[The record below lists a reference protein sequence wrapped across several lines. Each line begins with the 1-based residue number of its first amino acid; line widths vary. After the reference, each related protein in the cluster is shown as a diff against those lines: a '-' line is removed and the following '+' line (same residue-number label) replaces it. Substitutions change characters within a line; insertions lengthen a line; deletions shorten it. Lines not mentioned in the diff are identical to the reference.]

1 MTVLFEPDTTH
12 VQVGH
17 FINGRWSASGQGA
30 LPVLRPS
37 DGKVHA
43 HLSEAQSAEV
53 DAAVNAAR
61 AAQAIWRSMPPRER
75 GSVMRRWADLVE
87 LHRKEIAQLE
97 SIVSSRTYVEAAGYD
112 VAAGAEWIRFYGE
125 YADKYEGSITAT
137 DLSSMSLV
145 TREPYGVVG
154 IITPWNFPVV
164 LSTWKIAPAIAA
176 GNAVVIKPSE
186 LTPFSIARIAELG
199 VSAGLP
205 PGLLNVIQGRGHTS
219 GDLLVRHPGV
229 DYISFTGSSAVGSLV
244 MCAAAQTGIKPL
256 SLELGGKSPQV
267 VFDDVDDLDVV
278 AEHVFWGITR
288 NCGQICYAGSR
299 LVVQASIAEA
309 LCDRVRAKM
318 LAMRPGCTWDS
329 ETTLAPVISSR
340 QAERIEQLVRTTVDE
355 GASIHTGGGR
365 FEVNGGQFFEP
376 TILTGLRPGMAGH
389 DQEIFGPVLGVQ
401 TFRNFDEAMALAG
414 HPHYGLTASVYTKN
428 VSVAMQAAQRLRAGM
443 VWINRWGRTN
453 DMMTAPYGGFGQSGF
468 GKESGRM
475 GLETF
480 LRSKTVWLDI
490 GNQPK
495 FSPRPTL
502 KDLS

>member
-1 MTVLFEPDTTH
+1 MSVLFEPDAVR

-17 FINGRWSASGQGA
+17 FINGQWSDSGQPTI
-30 LPVLRPS
+30 PVTRPS

-43 HLSEAQSAEV
+43 SIPEAGSSEV
-53 DAAVNAAR
+53 DAAVKTAR
-61 AAQAIWRSMPPRER
+61 AAQEIWRKVSPRER
-75 GSVMRRWADLVE
+75 GSVMRRWADLVD

-125 YADKYEGSITAT
+125 YADKFEGSITAT
-137 DLSSMSLV
+137 DLTSMSLV
-145 TREPYGVVG
+145 AREPYGVVA

-164 LSTWKIAPAIAA
+164 LATWKIAPAIAA

-186 LTPFSIARIAELG
+186 LTPFSVARIAELG
-199 VSAGLP
+199 LAAGLP

-219 GDLLVRHPGV
+219 GNLLARHPGV
-229 DYISFTGSSAVGSLV
+229 DYISFTGSSSVGAQV
-244 MCAAAQTGIKPL
+244 MCAAAQTGVKPL

-278 AEHVFWGITR
+278 AEHVYWGITR

-299 LVVQASIAEA
+299 LVVHESIAEA
-309 LCDRVRAKM
+309 LCDRVRKKM
-318 LAMRPGCTWDS
+318 MAMQPGHTWDS
-329 ETTLAPVISSR
+329 ETTLAPVISAK
-340 QAERIEQLVRTTVDE
+340 QAERIERIVRTTVDE
-355 GASIHTGGGR
+355 GASVHTGGGR
-365 FEVNGGQFFEP
+365 LELNGGQFFEP

-401 TFRNFDEAMALAG
+401 TFHNFEEAMVLAG
-414 HPHYGLTASVYTKN
+414 HPHYGLTASVFTKN
-428 VSVAMQAAQRLRAGM
+428 VSIAMQASQRIRAGM

-453 DMMTAPYGGFGQSGF
+453 DMMTAPYGGVGQSGF

-475 GLETF
+475 GMETF
-480 LRSKTVWLDI
+480 LRNKTVWLDI
-490 GNQPK
+490 GDQPK
-495 FSPRPTL
+495 FSPRPRIE
-502 KDLS
+502 DLG